1 MMLILTIVGIVG
13 FSIML
18 LLFIIGKQKNKK
30 KNKKKSTEI
39 EFGLSH
45 STNWQVKYNQIAQ
58 KSYIKAGRI
67 PILKGLVARIRL
79 RIETL
84 SVYDEYT
91 LRREVMRILFTIGS
105 FILFILLGV
114 LLFRP
119 SWLVVFWISLGL
131 LFISG
136 VLLDFFV
143 TRVET
148 RLLTQ
153 LKEFNNRVRFFYQQ
167 TKMVDEAIFES
178 IQFVGP
184 EMKIQANRIYSIL
197 TSINPNEEMAKYEEV
212 APSRFLKVIAGLAVL
227 VKDQGDVVSDK
238 GSAFLRGLTSVNQE
252 LNTEIHYRS
261 RLLYQMRGLSVLSLA
276 PIFFALPIKNW
287 STKTFPVMQQFYESR
302 LGFLA
307 EVLVYG
313 IAILSYVLI
322 RKMREINEAKYQ
334 SKSKRIYWEKTLLAK
349 VPFLDKLVSAFTPD
363 PYTKE
368 HFKLTK
374 LIKDANSPLKIDW
387 LTLRQMLLTIS
398 IVILFISG
406 FVYAHAREAK
416 SVLNTAVPETLF
428 AGKVSV
434 EEQQALNDTTAF
446 DKRMIEDIQAMETV
460 TPEILNAYLAE
471 QLGISDVNDQ
481 KVKMASERI
490 VNKWLAVENAFLK
503 WWEVLIAIVFGIIVW
518 NIPTMILRFQRFLRF
533 KDMENE
539 VHQHLV
545 LISILR
551 EFDRM
556 SVYTIL
562 TWMDRFSVV
571 FKEPIQEAMHIY
583 DAGPEDALLKLGERV
598 SFEPFQQ
605 IIERLKLAVVRIS
618 IKESFDDIDMEREF
632 YLEQRQESNS
642 RSISEKGTW
651 ANMLGMAPIYALTFL
666 YLVGPL
672 IYLSVVE
679 SNSLL
684 TKIM

>member
-1 MMLILTIVGIVG
+1 MTQILTLIAFIG
-13 FSIML
+13 FGVL
-18 LLFIIGKQKNKK
+18 LALYLYGTQKNKK
-30 KNKKKSTEI
+30 KKRTTEL
-39 EFGLSH
+39 EFGINQRTS
-45 STNWQVKYNQIAQ
+45 WQSKYNQIAQ
-58 KSYIKAGRI
+58 KAYIKASRI
-67 PILKGLVARIRL
+67 PIIKGLIARIRL

-91 LRREVMRILFTIGS
+91 LRREIMRIVFTIGG
-105 FILFILLGV
+105 FIAFFFLGA

-119 SWLVVFWISLGL
+119 SWLVLFWITLGL
-131 LFISG
+131 LFLSG

-153 LKEFNNRVRFFYQQ
+153 LKEFNNRVRFYFQQ
-167 TKMVDEAIFES
+167 TKMVDEAIYES
-178 IQFVGP
+178 IQHVGP

-197 TSINPNEEMAKYEEV
+197 TSVDPNEEMAKYEEV

-227 VKDQGDVVSDK
+227 VKDQGDIVNEK

-252 LNTEIHYRS
+252 LNTEILYRS
-261 RLLYQMRGLSVLSLA
+261 KLTYQMRGLSVLALA

-287 STKTFPVMQQFYESR
+287 ANQTFPVMQQFYESR
-302 LGFLA
+302 IGFLA

-313 IAILSYVLI
+313 IAVLAYVLI

-334 SKSKRIYWEKTLLAK
+334 SNIKRVKWEKTLLEK
-349 VPFLDKLVSAFTPD
+349 VPFLNKIVGAFTPE

-368 HFKLTK
+368 HFKIMK
-374 LIKDANSPLKIDW
+374 LIKDANSPLKLEW
-387 LTLRQMLLTIS
+387 LTLRQILLTLGV
-398 IVILFISG
+398 VILFIGG
-406 FVYAHAREAK
+406 FAYAHEREAK
-416 SVLNTAVPETLF
+416 SILNTAVPETLF
-428 AGKVSV
+428 AGNITA
-434 EEQQALNDTTAF
+434 EEQKALDEKSAF
-446 DKRMIEDIQAMETV
+446 DRRVIEDIQGMENL
-460 TPEILNAYLAE
+460 TPEMVQAYVAE
-471 QLGISDVNDQ
+471 QLGVSDVNDQ
-481 KVKMASERI
+481 KVKQATERVI
-490 VNKWLAVENAFLK
+490 SKWLVVENSFLK
-503 WWEVLIAIVFGIIVW
+503 WWEVLVAFLFGILVW
-518 NIPTMILRFQRFLRF
+518 NIPPLILRFQRFLRF

-556 SVYTIL
+556 SVFIIL

-571 FKEPIQEAMHIY
+571 FKEPIQEAMHVY
-583 DAGPEDALLKLGERV
+583 DAGPENALTLLGDRV

-605 IIERLKLAVVRIS
+605 IIERLKLAVARIS

-632 YLEQRQESNS
+632 YLEQRRESNA

-651 ANMLGMAPIYALTFL
+651 ANMLGMVPIYALTFL
-666 YLVGPL
+666 YLVLPL

-684 TKIM
+684 TKIQ